1 MAPKLVV
8 LPMRFSSLLSSVIS
22 VWAAAVAVASCEP
35 LLAAW
40 TARSRM
46 RCRIECTSESAPS
59 AVCTTEMP
67 SWALR
72 MATLVPP
79 TCERRP
85 SLMERPAA
93 SSAARLIRKPEESFS
108 RLLAICPSVTV
119 RFR

>member
-1 MAPKLVV
+1 MPKLVV
-8 LPMRFSSLLSSVIS
+8 VPIRSISAFSWSYS
-22 VWAAAVAVASCEP
+22 VWAAVRAVESCDP
-35 LLAAW
+35 ALAAC
-40 TARSRM
+40 TERSRI

-79 TCERRP
+79 TWARRP
-85 SLMERPAA
+85 SLIDRPAA
-93 SSAARLIRKPEESFS
+93 SSAARLMRKPEESFS
-108 RLLAICPSVTV
+108 RLFDICPSVTV